1 VVLNEMRGEGWLSQ
15 ASFGRG
21 RSVGLGFVPSS
32 AWLTKGRLCRSSTSP
47 RSVQGQRVG
56 AHGIVPVWNQR
67 KDVVSCTVQEEANHR
82 ITLNTQQIL
91 GLVTTGIIVGG
102 GLFAGSM
109 LGGRTVDLLRVL
121 SDWVLSLGPAGSV
134 AYGLMYTL
142 LEIFAVPALPLTV
155 GCGYLFGPVKGTAIV
170 SLSSTAAAG
179 LSFIISRYA
188 LRDVFGQLAAK
199 NSKFRAI
206 DKAVSKEG
214 FKYTLLLRLSPLLP
228 FALSNYLYGLTS
240 LRFTPYILGSWLGML
255 PGTIAYVY
263 GGAAAGELSNVT
275 GGSGS
280 PNYALL
286 AIGGLA
292 TVAVLYNV
300 TKLAN
305 GAMEDEELTLA
316 RAETTEHKSIDLLT
330 GAGRKQGISK

>member
-1 VVLNEMRGEGWLSQ
+1 MRGEGCFSQ
-15 ASFGRG
+15 SPPGCERATS
-21 RSVGLGFVPSS
+21 GLGFVQSG
-32 AWLTKGRLCRSSTSP
+32 AWLARGRVSRSSISP
-47 RSVQGQRVG
+47 RIARGQGVRVHGSVP
-56 AHGIVPVWNQR
+56 AWNQR
-67 KDVVSCTVQEEANHR
+67 RNVVSCTVQEEANGR
-82 ITLNTQQIL
+82 AALSSQQIL
-91 GLVTTGIIVGG
+91 GLVTTGVIVGG
-102 GLFAGSM
+102 GILAGSM
-109 LGGRTVDLLRVL
+109 LGGRTMDFVRVF
-121 SDWVLSLGPAGSV
+121 SDWVLSLGPAGSI

-188 LRDVFGQLAAK
+188 LRDVFGRLAA
-199 NSKFRAI
+199 NNAKFRAI

-240 LRFTPYILGSWLGML
+240 LRFAPYILGSWLGML

-263 GGAAAGELSNVT
+263 GGAAAGELSNVA

-305 GAMEDEELTLA
+305 GAMEDEG
-316 RAETTEHKSIDLLT
+316 AETTEHKNIDLLT
-330 GAGRKQGISK
+330 GAGGKQGISK

>member
-1 VVLNEMRGEGWLSQ
+1 LQSPSGG
-15 ASFGRG
+15 GRATP
-21 RSVGLGFVPSS
+21 GLGFVPSG
-32 AWLTKGRLCRSSTSP
+32 AWLTKGRVSRSATSSN
-47 RSVQGQRVG
+47 RARGQGARVYG
-56 AHGIVPVWNQR
+56 NVPAWNQR
-67 KDVVSCTVQEEANHR
+67 RKLVSCTLQKETNGPAA
-82 ITLNTQQIL
+82 LSTQQIL
-91 GLVTTGIIVGG
+91 GLIATGGIVGG
-102 GLFAGSM
+102 GLLAGSV
-109 LGGRTVDLLRVL
+109 LGGNMMDFVRVF
-121 SDWVLSLGPAGSV
+121 SDWVDSLGPAGSI

-142 LEIFAVPALPLTV
+142 LEVFAVPALPLTV

-188 LRDVFGQLAAK
+188 LRDVFGRLAAK
-199 NSKFRAI
+199 NAKFQAI

-214 FKYTLLLRLSPLLP
+214 FKYTFLLRLSPLLP

-240 LRFTPYILGSWLGML
+240 LRFAPYILGSWLGML

-263 GGAAAGELSNVT
+263 GGAAAGELSNVAGT
-275 GGSGS
+275 SGG

-305 GAMEDEELTLA
+305 DAMGDDELISA
-316 RAETTEHKSIDLLT
+316 GAETTEHKNIDLLT
-330 GAGRKQGISK
+330 GAGRKQGVSK